1 VSHPV
6 CEIKMLLLKR
16 LGIQEPVFA
25 HLSRARGCRKALN
38 ENSWRRQIEV
48 QQVRALYDLRSHIDN
63 MRVLP
68 AGAFT
73 PSSIWNDVV
82 LGCATR
88 DTNPALVLPTNS
100 QSWGFTTC
108 AARQRRLL
116 VRSLCIEKT
125 KAV

>member
-1 VSHPV
+1 
-6 CEIKMLLLKR
+6 
-16 LGIQEPVFA
+16 
-25 HLSRARGCRKALN
+25 
-38 ENSWRRQIEV
+38 
-48 QQVRALYDLRSHIDN
+48 VRALYDLRSHIDN